1 MKVIYCQV
9 LYLTQENVMAIKV
22 AFQKLFR
29 QFPKEAQTH
38 GWLVGWLQKGLAILF
53 IWPVL

>member
-1 MKVIYCQV
+1 
-9 LYLTQENVMAIKV
+9 MAIKV

-53 IWPVL
+53 LWPVL